1 VERRTFAVANVSS
14 LTAKGLNFFFQ
25 SKRANIDGKVVSQ
38 LVKFI
43 EGAKHS
49 LDVAIYDMKNP
60 DVLKALKQMSSKV
73 QLHILY
79 DAGTGSKVGPGSTTV
94 DPKSSQSTTEQA
106 IIAAGL
112 KKFAHPVQEKG
123 SHLMH
128 DKFIV
133 KDGASVWSGSGN
145 FTNGGLLLQDNNFFT
160 IDAPAMAAAYSKT
173 FGDLG
178 GPGHTLSHA
187 KGVQSPPTTVKVG
200 GVNITVF
207 FSTQFVEGEGIE
219 AEVQKRLKGAKK
231 VRVIAMLISDKGIL
245 SSLLAL
251 KKKDIKGVVDPHE
264 MKQVMKK
271 KANDPNFWFAN
282 GDPRFVAAPS
292 HAFSKNDQ
300 NDFMHNK
307 VMIIDDKVVI
317 TGSYNFSENAEL
329 NDENM
334 LVIESPAIA
343 GAYDKYFNALFAQ
356 YQKHGAKLP
365 PA

>member
-1 VERRTFAVANVSS
+1 VANVSS
-14 LTAKGLNFFFQ
+14 FSTKGLAFYFQ
-25 SKRANIDGKVVSQ
+25 SKRAKVDGNVVSR

-49 LDVAIYDMKNP
+49 LHVAIYDMKNP
-60 DVLKALKQMSSKV
+60 DVLKALKKMSGKV
-73 QLHILY
+73 QLQILY
-79 DAGTGSKVGPGSTTV
+79 DAGKGSKVGASSTTV
-94 DPKSSQSTTEQA
+94 DPKSSTEQA

-112 KKFAHPVQEKG
+112 KQFARPVQEKG

-133 KDGASVWSGSGN
+133 RDGASVWSGSGN

-160 IDAPAMAAAYSKT
+160 LDSPAIASAYSKT

-178 GPGHTLSHA
+178 GPGHAASHTHGTSGA
-187 KGVQSPPTTVKVG
+187 PTKIKIGNVTV
-200 GVNITVF
+200 TVF
-207 FSTQFVEGEGIE
+207 FSTQFAE
-219 AEVQKRLKGAKK
+219 AESIETAVINRLKGAKK
-231 VRVIAMLISDKGIL
+231 VRIIAMLVSDKGIL
-245 SSLLAL
+245 TSLRAL
-251 KKKDIKGVVDPHE
+251 KNKDIKGVLDPHE
-264 MKQVMKK
+264 MKQVMKNK
-271 KANDPNFWFAN
+271 SNDPNFWFAN

-292 HAFSKNDQ
+292 HAFSTKDR

-334 LVIESPAIA
+334 LIFESSPLAV
-343 GAYDKYFNALFAQ
+343 AYNQYFNALFAE